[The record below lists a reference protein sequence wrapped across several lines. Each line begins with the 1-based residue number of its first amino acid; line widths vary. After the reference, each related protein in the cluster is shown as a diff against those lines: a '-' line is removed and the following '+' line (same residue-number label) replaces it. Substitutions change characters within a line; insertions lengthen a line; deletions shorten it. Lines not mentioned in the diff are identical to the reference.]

1 MVAAWSAPIE
11 MRGSQLG
18 RRPAPCRP
26 CYTPHWEA
34 PSAPPPCSTSA
45 MAGYFAADA
54 RIAASG
60 SFIARGS
67 LHEPAVADHQALPGQ
82 RVGLE
87 GGERERDVGD
97 VVAGGELAKI
107 ERASGMEKVCQY
119 G

>member
-1 MVAAWSAPIE
+1 
-11 MRGSQLG
+11 
-18 RRPAPCRP
+18 
-26 CYTPHWEA
+26 
-34 PSAPPPCSTSA
+34 

-97 VVAGGELAKI
+97 VVDGGELAIDGVLEHPVLHHLVLADRSEEHTSELTSLMSTSYHLFSSKKNNQMTTQHHRI
-107 ERASGMEKVCQY
+107 
-119 G
+119 